1 MTEPAAQEMAKAP
14 IIVSALLGPQDFA
27 WLNGLRQAH
36 FPPERNQLDAH
47 LTLFHHLPPSIA
59 PELRRRLADLTRC
72 SPPRAVA
79 ERVINLGRG
88 TAIQIR
94 SPDLALMREDLAE
107 AFAALLTP
115 QDAAP
120 WRPHVTIQNKVA
132 PEAARA
138 LQNELSQD
146 FRARPVRIA
155 GLAAWWY
162 RGGPWELLAR
172 YPFR

>member
-1 MTEPAAQEMAKAP
+1 MTTTTASDLTRAP
-14 IIVSALLGPQDFA
+14 IIISALLGPEDFG
-27 WLNGLRQAH
+27 WLNALRRAH

-59 PELRRRLADLTRC
+59 PELKQRLSQLTRC
-72 SPPRAVA
+72 PAPTAMA
-79 ERVINLGRG
+79 EGILNLGRG
-88 TAIQIR
+88 TAIRIG
-94 SPDLALMREDLAE
+94 SPALSELREELVE
-107 AFAALLTP
+107 AFADLLIP

-120 WRPHVTIQNKVA
+120 WRPHVTIQNKVT
-132 PEAARA
+132 PEEARA
-138 LQNELSQD
+138 LQNALAPE
-146 FRARPVRIA
+146 FRARPIRIT